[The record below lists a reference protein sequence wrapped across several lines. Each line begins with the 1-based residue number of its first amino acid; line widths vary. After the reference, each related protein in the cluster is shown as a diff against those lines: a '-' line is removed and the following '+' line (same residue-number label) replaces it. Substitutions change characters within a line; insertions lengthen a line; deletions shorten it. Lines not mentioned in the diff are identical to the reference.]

1 MCLDGK
7 KNTYEYKLSICVTLL
22 LRFILLYY
30 TSKYEK
36 YTLSKIVTKN
46 NIMRTE
52 NKSNSP

>member
-7 KNTYEYKLSICVTLL
+7 KNTYEYKFRICVTLL
-22 LRFILLYY
+22 LPFLFLFY

-52 NKSNSP
+52 NKSNST